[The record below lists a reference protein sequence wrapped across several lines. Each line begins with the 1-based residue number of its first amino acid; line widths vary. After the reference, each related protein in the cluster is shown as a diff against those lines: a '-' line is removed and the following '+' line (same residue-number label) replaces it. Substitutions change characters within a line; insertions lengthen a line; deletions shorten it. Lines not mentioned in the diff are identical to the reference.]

1 MGTVTRILYVGCP
14 MWAHRPWVGRHLPA
28 GTPTGSELAAYSK
41 VVNAVEGNTTFYASP
56 TPRVVARWAEQA
68 DPGFRFV
75 CKAPREITHD
85 RRLRD
90 VDSLVAAFVELV
102 APLGAMLGGITFQL
116 PASFAPG
123 DLGALA
129 AVLNKAPAGVRW
141 SVEVR
146 HLDFFAAPARTALDR
161 VLERYGAERVLLDSR
176 SLFAQLPLTDPGREA
191 WQAKPRV
198 PALTEA
204 LTDRPV
210 VRFIGSDHPDRTDE
224 GLDVWRS
231 IVSGWVAEG
240 RTPTFF
246 VHTPDNLDSPGLA
259 RSFHAAVADLVPD
272 LERLADPPEPDR
284 PPEQESLF

>member
-1 MGTVTRILYVGCP
+1 VSAVTRILYVGCP

-41 VVNAVEGNTTFYASP
+41 VVNAVEGNTTFYANP
-56 TPRVVARWAEQA
+56 TPRVVARWADQA

-75 CKAPREITHD
+75 CKAPREVTHE

-90 VDSLVAAFVELV
+90 VDTVLAAFVDLM
-102 APLGAMLGGITFQL
+102 APLGPLLGGITLQL
-116 PASFAPG
+116 PASFGPG

-129 AVLNKAPAGVRW
+129 AVLAQAPAEVRW

-146 HLDFFAAPARTALDR
+146 HPDFFAGPARAALDR
-161 VLERYGAERVLLDSR
+161 LLGRCGAERVLLDSR
-176 SLFAQLPLTDPGREA
+176 ALFAEPPRSEAGREA

-204 LTDRPV
+204 LTDQPV
-210 VRFIGSDHPDRTDE
+210 VRFIGSDHPERTDA
-224 GLDVWRS
+224 GLAGWQP
-231 IVSGWVAEG
+231 IVADWVRDG

-246 VHTPDNLDSPGLA
+246 VHTPDNLESPALA
-259 RSFHAAVADLVPD
+259 RSFHAAVAGAVSGLECLPDAPEADL
-272 LERLADPPEPDR
+272 PPA
-284 PPEQESLF
+284 QESLF